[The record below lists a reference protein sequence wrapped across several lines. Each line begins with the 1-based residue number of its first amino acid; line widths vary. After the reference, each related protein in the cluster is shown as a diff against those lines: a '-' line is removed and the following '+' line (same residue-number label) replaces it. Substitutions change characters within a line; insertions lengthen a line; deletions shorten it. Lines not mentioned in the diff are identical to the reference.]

1 MILKQNHNYSMNLQR
16 LISFKQTKYLT
27 EKEAKDILTAYKI
40 PVVRGEVCNSF
51 DQIKKTAL
59 WIGFPLVLKAVSD
72 EIVHK
77 TDVGAVVLDIKD
89 EKSLEDAYV
98 SIIANM
104 KKINIYPQ
112 GFYIQEMVKGDFE
125 LIIGAKRD
133 HTFGPVIMLGLGG
146 IYAEALKDVTFRI
159 APVDKKMA
167 LDMINELKSA
177 KILKGYRGKNANID
191 LISDVLVK
199 LSKLIIDNPEIA
211 EVDINP
217 LIVNSNKAIAADAR
231 MVLA

>member
-1 MILKQNHNYSMNLQR
+1 MNLRKMMQ
-16 LISFKQTKYLT
+16 LKQTKNLT

-40 PVVRGEVCNSF
+40 PVAKGEVCTSF
-51 DQIKKTAL
+51 EQLKKTAL
-59 WIGFPLVLKAVSD
+59 WMGFPLVLKAVSD

-89 EKSLEDAYV
+89 EKSLEEAYI
-98 SIIANM
+98 SIVANM

-112 GFYIQEMVKGDFE
+112 GFYVQEMLKGDFE

-133 HTFGPVIMLGLGG
+133 RTFGLVLMIGLGG
-146 IYAEALKDVTFRI
+146 IYAEALKDVSFRI

-167 LDMINELKSA
+167 LEMIDDLKSA
-177 KILKGYRGKNANID
+177 KVLKGFRGKRANLD
-191 LISDVLVK
+191 LIADILVK
-199 LSKLIIDNPEIA
+199 LSKLMIENPEIA

-217 LIVNSNKAIAADAR
+217 LIIDSNKAIAADAR
-231 MVLA
+231 MILV